1 MRVLGI
7 SGSLRRY
14 SHNTALLR
22 AAEELLPP
30 AAELEL
36 FEGLAAIPPY
46 SEDDEAAERP
56 VSVARLDAAIREADV
71 VLLSTPEYNHSIP
84 GQLKN
89 AIDWLSRPV
98 LGNPLSGKPVAVV
111 GASTGSFG
119 AVWAQA
125 DLRRVLGALHAR
137 VVDREL
143 PVPYAA
149 EAFSSSGGL
158 KDEALT
164 GAMGEMLQELVGA
177 AEPVPAAA

>member
-1 MRVLGI
+1 M
-7 SGSLRRY
+7 
-14 SHNTALLR
+14 
-22 AAEELLPP
+22 
-30 AAELEL
+30 L
-36 FEGLAAIPPY
+36 F
-46 SEDDEAAERP
+46 
-56 VSVARLDAAIREADV
+56 
-71 VLLSTPEYNHSIP
+71 STPEYNHSIP

-149 EAFSSSGGL
+149 DAFGASGELNDPALAEAIGEICAELCAAGAP
-158 KDEALT
+158 AL
-164 GAMGEMLQELVGA
+164 VA
-177 AEPVPAAA
+177 A